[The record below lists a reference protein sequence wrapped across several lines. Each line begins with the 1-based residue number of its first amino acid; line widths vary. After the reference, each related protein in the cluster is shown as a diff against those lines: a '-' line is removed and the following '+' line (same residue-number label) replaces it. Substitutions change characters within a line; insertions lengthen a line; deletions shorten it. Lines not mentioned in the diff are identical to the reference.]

1 VVPQSA
7 LRQLTGLDEP
17 SSEEDRLIERVDA
30 GESTIP
36 LSEPMEE
43 AIHFKQPLDRTIAVR
58 LSDRQ
63 WQELY
68 AEAKE
73 LGVGPST
80 LVRMWALEKL
90 RERRRE
96 RQPT

>member
-1 VVPQSA
+1 MVSESA
-7 LRQLTGLDEP
+7 QGQLMEPDEP

-36 LSEPMEE
+36 LSEPMDE
-43 AIHFKQPLDRTIAVR
+43 AINFKRPLDKTIAVR
-58 LSDRQ
+58 LSDSQ
-63 WQELY
+63 WRELY
-68 AEAKE
+68 TEAKE

-90 RERRRE
+90 RDRRRE
-96 RQPT
+96 RQSA

>member
-1 VVPQSA
+1 MDSK
-7 LRQLTGLDEP
+7 LTQATE
-17 SSEEDRLIERVDA
+17 SMTEEDRLIERIDA

-43 AIHFKQPLDRTIAVR
+43 EIRFRRPLDKTIAVR
-58 LSDRQ
+58 LSDDQ

-68 AEAKE
+68 NEATE

-80 LVRMWALEKL
+80 LGRMWALEKL

-96 RQPT
+96 RQPA